1 MRSNGVCFPHT
12 STKSFCDAKADVG
25 APSQTV
31 PLYTVLTAD
40 SLVTKPLGFKK
51 AVQCRKKKKI
61 IINKHLK
68 WYQHFGELTDD
79 VLTTIMKADYIK
91 AEEGYNNAQVFAGRD
106 AIRSWGAAKSLR

>member
-25 APSQTV
+25 AASQTV

-40 SLVTKPLGFKK
+40 SLVTKPLGFKR
-51 AVQCRKKKKI
+51 AVQCRKK
-61 IINKHLK
+61 NHLK
-68 WYQHFGELTDD
+68 SYQHFGELTDD
-79 VLTTIMKADYIK
+79 VQTNIMKADYLK

-106 AIRSWGAAKSLR
+106 AIRSWGAAKSLK